1 MLHVISLKVTAFII
15 STEHF
20 QVDLDESEHMEAK
33 KWDNGYNLEIHQ
45 LAHKSLASTIFVSLL
60 NG

>member
-1 MLHVISLKVTAFII
+1 MSL
-15 STEHF
+15 
-20 QVDLDESEHMEAK
+20 EHMEAK

-45 LAHKSLASTIFVSLL
+45 LARKSLASTIFVSLL